1 MKKYILVGLIFC
13 INLFGFAQSS
23 LSPNAQV
30 SLITFAPGK
39 ELHAAFGHAVIW
51 VSDPVN
57 GIDKAYSY
65 GTFDFNTENFY
76 FKFLKGTLAYSIS
89 FNAMPDL
96 LNYYSQI
103 ENRTVSA
110 QTLRLTL
117 NQKNEIFTA
126 LETNLLPENRN
137 YSYKFFY
144 DNCSSRLRDILEH
157 AAPSYFHWNT
167 YKSLEGL
174 SYRAWMNQYLN
185 TNSWVALGMNLALG
199 IPANST
205 ANASQSCYLP
215 DNLSLII
222 QKAEYKGQKLADSP
236 LVLYQASSEEKAGFD
251 LLGPLPILIFL
262 CLVVIWFS
270 LKSSNIFLLDVFLFT
285 FYGFLAW
292 FLFFL
297 AVGTDHG
304 VMAWNSSLLTLFP
317 LNFPL
322 VFWFAK
328 SSNPKKI
335 YYIRFALGF
344 SLIGMCLGFFQFP
357 LLALA
362 GLPIAIRL
370 FFLAR
375 LNRV

>member
-1 MKKYILVGLIFC
+1 MTAFT
-13 INLFGFAQSS
+13 QSS

-51 VSDPVN
+51 VNDPMN

-76 FKFLKGTLAYSIS
+76 FKFLKGTLPYSIS
-89 FNAMPDL
+89 YNAMPDV

-110 QTLRLTL
+110 QSLRLTL
-117 NQKNEIFTA
+117 AQKNEIYNA

-157 AAPSYFHWNT
+157 AAPSYFHWNEQ
-167 YKSLEGL
+167 KSLDGL
-174 SYRAWMNQYLN
+174 SYRAWMNRYLP
-185 TNSWVALGMNLALG
+185 TNSWVTLGMNLALG
-199 IPANST
+199 IPANEI

-215 DNLSLII
+215 DNLSKVIE
-222 QKAEYKGQKLADSP
+222 KAEYKGQKLADSP
-236 LVLYQASSEEKAGFD
+236 LVLYQASPEKSVGSD
-251 LLGPLPILIFL
+251 LLGPLSILIFL
-262 CLVVIWFS
+262 SIVVMWFS
-270 LKSSNIFLLDVFLFT
+270 LKSSKLFLLDVILFT

-304 VMAWNSSLLTLFP
+304 VMGWNPSLLTLCP
-317 LNFPL
+317 LNFPM

-328 SSNPKKI
+328 SSNPSKL
-335 YYIRFALGF
+335 YYIRFVLVC
-344 SLIGMCLGFFQFP
+344 SLIGMGLGFIQFP

-362 GLPIAIRL
+362 GAPIAIRL

-375 LNRV
+375 FNRV